1 MTASLS
7 LRGPRGHWLLG
18 NLPEFRRDMLGFLT
32 RCARDYGDAVLFRL
46 GPKRIVLLSHP
57 SLVEEVLVTGNRHF
71 TKHYVLRL
79 LIPLL
84 GSGLLTSEGGFW
96 LRQRRLM
103 QPAFLRDRVASYGP
117 VVIDY
122 ANRILAEWHGGET
135 RDLHAEMMRLT
146 LGIAA
151 RTLLDV
157 DAMDRAGAV
166 ARAFEQILADF
177 SYRFESA
184 YPLPLWLPTPGN
196 RKVKQALAQLDEV
209 IHGIIKER
217 RAGDAGRNDL
227 LSILLRARDAEDGRG
242 MTDQQLRDEVM
253 TLFVASHETT
263 ANALA
268 WTWYLLAM
276 HPEAEAQLLSDLD
289 AALGGRAPS
298 AADLPRLGC
307 AERVIWEAMRLYPPA
322 YAFGREALRDC
333 TVGGHRLPEGI
344 TVLISQWVLHRDP
357 RFFDAPEEFR
367 PQRWANGLAQRLPR
381 CAYIPFGAGPRVCIG
396 NTFALMEAT
405 LILATLARAFRFAL
419 VPGQAVKP
427 WPSITLR
434 PADGIKVALHRR

>member
-7 LRGPRGHWLLG
+7 LPGPRGHWLMG
-18 NLPEFRRDMLGFLT
+18 NLPEFRRDMLVFFT

-71 TKHYVLRL
+71 AKHYILRL
-79 LIPLL
+79 LVPLL
-84 GSGLLTSEGGFW
+84 GSGLLTSEGDFW

-122 ANRILAEWHGGET
+122 ANRVLAEWRGGET
-135 RDLHAEMMRLT
+135 RDVHAEMMRLT

-157 DAMDRAGAV
+157 DAMDRAGSV

-196 RKVKQALAQLDEV
+196 RKVKQALAQLDAV

-217 RAGDAGRNDL
+217 RAGDAGRGDL

-253 TLFVASHETT
+253 SLFLASHETT

-268 WTWYLLAM
+268 WTWYLLAT
-276 HPEAEAQLLSDLD
+276 HPEAEAQLLSELG
-289 AALGGRAPS
+289 AALGGRAPT

-307 AERVIWEAMRLYPPA
+307 AEHIILEAMRLYPPV

-333 TVGGHRLPEGI
+333 TVGMHQLPAGT
-344 TVLISQWVLHRDP
+344 TVLMSQWVLHRDP
-357 RFFDAPEEFR
+357 RFFEAPDEFR

-381 CAYIPFGAGPRVCIG
+381 CAYIPFSAGPRVCIG

-405 LILATLARAFRFAL
+405 LILATLAPAFRFAV
-419 VPGQAVKP
+419 VPGHVVKP
-427 WPSITLR
+427 WPSVTLR
-434 PADGIKVALHRR
+434 PADGIKVVLHRR